1 MSLPSFSVEQFHLDF
16 IQTCMQRLQVA
27 YDNLQQF
34 KPGEIE
40 NESMD
45 MQLSFNI
52 EVHIYIYTCMYI
64 YIYIVHVY
72 IYTCTWLYTC
82 I

>member
-52 EVHIYIYTCMYI
+52 EVHIYI
-64 YIYIVHVY
+64 VHVY